1 MGDPGHWSA
10 EHHFKGVLGTVR
22 FGCCLLALFGGVR
35 EVSAAPRDESS
46 AVIVL
51 RVGPECFV
59 RAVHVTGYL
68 VPRDVAVVMFN
79 APDYRISDIL
89 VKPGDTIATGDVV
102 GKATPTVARPDGG
115 TAPVEIHSMAS
126 GLVLSST
133 AFVGMPTSAQA
144 GPLFTLAV
152 DGDMEAAVDVP
163 STHVFEIKAGQVAH
177 VTLRDGTVLDGHVRM
192 APPIIDR
199 ATQIGQARI
208 SFDASQKTA
217 AGRFSRG
224 PTIEADRSCGIGVPQ
239 SAVRESSD
247 GPRLQ
252 VVERGAVATRNV
264 SLGLVR
270 DGEVEVTAG
279 LHEGDLIVANAGA
292 SLHDGDRVTPVAAQN
307 QDAP

>member
-1 MGDPGHWSA
+1 MLCAGVLTEFSSQVFSLSLWTYYKFWMCFMGEPGGRSA
-10 EHHFKGVLGTVR
+10 EHHFGGYLGAVR
-22 FGCCLLALFGGVR
+22 LGCCLLALVAGTR
-35 EVSAAPRDESS
+35 ELLAASSDESS

-51 RVGPECFV
+51 RVGTECFV

-79 APDYRISDIL
+79 APDYRISEI
-89 VKPGDTIATGDVV
+89 VAKPGDTVVAGDVV
-102 GKATPTVARPDGG
+102 AKATPVAARPDGG
-115 TAPVEIHSMAS
+115 SAPVEIHSMAS

-177 VTLRDGTVLDGHVRM
+177 VALRDGTVLDGHIRL

-208 SFDASQKTA
+208 AFDASQNTA
-217 AGRFSRG
+217 AGRFARA
-224 PTIEADRSCGIGVPQ
+224 TIEADRSCGIGVPHPPCASRATDPGYKWS
-239 SAVRESSD
+239 SAVPS
-247 GPRLQ
+247 
-252 VVERGAVATRNV
+252 
-264 SLGLVR
+264 
-270 DGEVEVTAG
+270 
-279 LHEGDLIVANAGA
+279 
-292 SLHDGDRVTPVAAQN
+292 
-307 QDAP
+307 

>member
-1 MGDPGHWSA
+1 MGEPRRRSA
-10 EHHFKGVLGTVR
+10 EHHFSRYLGAVR
-22 FGCCLLALFGGVR
+22 LGCCLLALVAGTR
-35 EVSAAPRDESS
+35 ELLAAPSDESS

-51 RVGPECFV
+51 RVGNECFV

-68 VPRDVAVVMFN
+68 VPRDLAVIMFN
-79 APDYRISDIL
+79 APDYRISEIL
-89 VKPGDTIATGDVV
+89 AKPGDTVATGDVV
-102 GKATPTVARPDGG
+102 AKATPTVARPDGG
-115 TAPVEIHSMAS
+115 SAPVEIHSMAS

-133 AFVGMPTSAQA
+133 AFVGMPTSVQA

-177 VTLRDGTVLDGHVRM
+177 VSLRDGTVLDGHIRL

-208 SFDASQKTA
+208 AFDASQKTA
-217 AGRFSRG
+217 AGRFARA
-224 PTIEADRSCGIGVPQ
+224 TIEADRSCGIGVPQ
-239 SAVRESSD
+239 SAVRESSN

-252 VVERGAVATRNV
+252 VVERGAVVTRNV

-292 SLHDGDRVTPVAAQN
+292 SLHDGDRVTPVAAED